1 MQGARCRAPACLLR
15 HALPAWLP
23 EERTCG
29 WLASNDEG
37 AASVARFW
45 PPATSERLAR
55 LPPRTRAGL
64 VAIAQETAQDSI
76 LANLRAT

>member
-1 MQGARCRAPACLLR
+1 MPGACVPAAARAAGLASRRAHLR
-15 HALPAWLP
+15 Q
-23 EERTCG
+23 CG